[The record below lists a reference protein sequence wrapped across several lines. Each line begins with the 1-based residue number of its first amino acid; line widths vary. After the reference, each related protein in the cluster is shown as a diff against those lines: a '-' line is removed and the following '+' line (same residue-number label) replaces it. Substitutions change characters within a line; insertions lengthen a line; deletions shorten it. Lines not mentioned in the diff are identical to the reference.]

1 METLLSSL
9 LILFFT
15 SMQLAVV
22 SRLPLQNGMA
32 DIVLLFIIAWS
43 LNRQAKRF
51 YIPALIAG
59 AMVTFISSV
68 PVPGVLIA
76 YLLAAILTRV
86 LVNRLWEM
94 PIFSMLIITIV
105 ATIAQ
110 HLIYIITSQIGG
122 TLIPISQS
130 LSQITLP
137 SVFLNVILALPMFLI
152 VQDAQKYIYI
162 EVENEK

>member
-1 METLLSSL
+1 METLLSSVL
-9 LILFFT
+9 IILFT
-15 SMQLAVV
+15 SLQLAVV
-22 SRLPLQNGMA
+22 SRLPLQHGMA

-59 AMVTFISSV
+59 IVITFISSV
-68 PVPGVLIA
+68 PVPGVLVA
-76 YLLAAILTRV
+76 YMLAAILTRV

-94 PIFSMLIITIV
+94 PLFSMLIITII

-110 HLIYIITSQIGG
+110 HLIYIIISQIGG
-122 TLIPISQS
+122 IPISLSQS

-137 SVFLNVILALPMFLI
+137 SVFLNVILALPIYLI
-152 VQDAQKYIYI
+152 VQDTQKYVYQ
-162 EVENEK
+162 EVGHE